1 MNSLKV
7 EDVMQDPEIQK
18 RFDDEWRRVSFVWAG
33 LLCSLGIYLLVGY
46 FIHHQMDFRERELP
60 HELIRNILF
69 LIAAAQFLGIFV
81 LRKSL
86 LQMFSKNNGPTRI
99 PAYKKISQY
108 KTAVILSG
116 ALSEGIVVYGFI
128 LLILFRDL
136 QNFYILTG
144 ISAFGLIL
152 HRPKKEEMERIITTS
167 G

>member
-1 MNSLKV
+1 M
-7 EDVMQDPEIQK
+7 EEMMFDPEIQK
-18 RFDDEWRRVSFVWAG
+18 RLDDEWRRVSLVWAG

-46 FIHHQMDFRERELP
+46 FIHSQMEFRERELP
-60 HELIRNILF
+60 YTLIRNILF

-81 LRKSL
+81 LRKAL
-86 LQMFSKNNGPTRI
+86 LQMFSKNDGPTRI

-136 QNFYILTG
+136 QNFYILTA

-152 HRPKKEEMERIITTS
+152 HRPKKEEMERIIPTS
-167 G
+167 A